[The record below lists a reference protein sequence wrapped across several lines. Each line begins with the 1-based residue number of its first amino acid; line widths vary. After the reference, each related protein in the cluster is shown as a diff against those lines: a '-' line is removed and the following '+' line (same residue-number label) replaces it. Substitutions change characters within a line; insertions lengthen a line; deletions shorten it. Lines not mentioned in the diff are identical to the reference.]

1 MGTLEFSINTK
12 RVFDT
17 QEGICHRGERLS
29 QLFCLEMKKM
39 ESQLNNRLQVYKG
52 LFWEDGD
59 HLSVL
64 STAEEE
70 SSFCWGKKI

>member
-1 MGTLEFSINTK
+1 
-12 RVFDT
+12 
-17 QEGICHRGERLS
+17 
-29 QLFCLEMKKM
+29 M
-39 ESQLNNRLQVYKG
+39 ESQLNNRFQVYKG

-70 SSFCWGKKI
+70 SGFCWGKKI